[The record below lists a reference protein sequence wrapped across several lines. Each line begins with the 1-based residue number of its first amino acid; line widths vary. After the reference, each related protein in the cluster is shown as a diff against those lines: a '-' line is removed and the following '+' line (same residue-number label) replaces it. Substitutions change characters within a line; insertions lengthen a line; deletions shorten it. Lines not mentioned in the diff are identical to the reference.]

1 MAMERSLSGLDDDFV
16 ASASMGGAREE
27 QGKKEKKEK
36 KGAKEKKEKKEK
48 KGAKEKKEKHGMS
61 GDGDVHL
68 PKKVKSK
75 AAHRVLPS
83 SPSSSPPPPS
93 GGTAMQ
99 KSLVECRGCHTM
111 VPSGSATYHRKR
123 CEAFIALTVT
133 SSPPSSSNTVSSPTV
148 GTGMAP
154 SALFNL

>member
-36 KGAKEKKEKKEK
+36 KE
-48 KGAKEKKEKHGMS
+48 AKEKKEKHGMS

-83 SPSSSPPPPS
+83 SPSSSP
-93 GGTAMQ
+93 Q
-99 KSLVECRGCHTM
+99 KCMSVD
-111 VPSGSATYHRKR
+111 
-123 CEAFIALTVT
+123 
-133 SSPPSSSNTVSSPTV
+133 
-148 GTGMAP
+148 
-154 SALFNL
+154 